1 MKINILSAVL
11 PKDHSLVV
19 VLMDTWKKA
28 MEWNVKVT
36 NLAFK
41 INYENSL
48 AHIGLK
54 PQTTKKQNVRQLLN
68 NLRNYRESQF
78 P

>member
-1 MKINILSAVL
+1 
-11 PKDHSLVV
+11 
-19 VLMDTWKKA
+19 

-36 NLAFK
+36 NLAFN

-54 PQTTKKQNVRQLLN
+54 PQTTKKQNVRQLLD